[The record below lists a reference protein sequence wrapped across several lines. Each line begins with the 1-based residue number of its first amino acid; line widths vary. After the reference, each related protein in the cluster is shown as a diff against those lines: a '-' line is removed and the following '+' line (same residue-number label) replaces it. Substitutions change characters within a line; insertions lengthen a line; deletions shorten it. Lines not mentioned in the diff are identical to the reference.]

1 MNVVRGTI
9 FALLAL
15 LWIAGL
21 NAHAIAAEKAS
32 AEPKINVNTAS
43 EAELTKLPG
52 IGPAKAKAIVEHR
65 QQSPFKTVDDLKD
78 VRGIG
83 EATVESLRDQ
93 VTVGAK

>member
-9 FALLAL
+9 FTLLAL

-21 NAHAIAAEKAS
+21 NANAIAAEKAS

-43 EAELTKLPG
+43 EAELIKLPG

-83 EATVESLRDQ
+83 AATVESLRDQ

>member
-1 MNVVRGTI
+1 MNVVRSTL
-9 FALLAL
+9 FTLLAL
-15 LWIAGL
+15 LWIGAL
-21 NAHAIAAEKAS
+21 NANTIAAEKGS
-32 AEPKINVNTAS
+32 AQPKINVNTAS
-43 EAELTKLPG
+43 EAELIKLPG

-83 EATVESLRDQ
+83 DATVENLRDQ